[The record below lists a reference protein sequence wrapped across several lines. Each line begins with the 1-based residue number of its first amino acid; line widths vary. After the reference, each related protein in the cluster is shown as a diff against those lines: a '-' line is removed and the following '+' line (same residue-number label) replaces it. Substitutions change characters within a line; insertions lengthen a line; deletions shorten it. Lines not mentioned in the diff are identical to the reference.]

1 MTSALYKI
9 FSGILFFWIAL
20 PCEGQFAFAPGF
32 KEKNPSVFAASKS
45 FSQLPQL
52 KGASFGL
59 VVKHISSGKTL
70 IRHQESLNLIPASN
84 QKLLTSLN
92 GLFYLGPDFEFKT
105 KCWTNGSVENGSLKG
120 DLLFEG
126 AGDPTI
132 YSPDREKFKE
142 NFFSKVISALQKK
155 GIKKIEGKINPLPS
169 ENPYQGIRNDWG
181 WADIGNY
188 YGAGIYPF
196 NINENQFK
204 LYVSAQSEGKE
215 AKIKKTDSLSDVAI
229 VDQNVQTDAEGTPD
243 LAYIYW
249 IPGTQ
254 NARIT
259 GSLPKDN
266 ELQKVKGAIQ
276 NPEILFFKVL
286 EGELK
291 KAGIEI
297 LDGKSGNGNKQ
308 LLFEISSPTLNEIV
322 KEVNLFSNNLMTE
335 SIAYV
340 LAKREDKL
348 DENGWTQLDRF
359 GKAIG
364 LPAGYYFT
372 DGSGLSLSNRISPEG
387 LCKALIWAKKQS
399 FFPDFKASLPVSGE
413 SGTMKKFCNS
423 PEAKGKIQAKSG
435 TLTRTFCYSG
445 YVQAKGGELA
455 FSVMINNYT
464 GNFKAMKAELGKWM
478 ESLVQIK

>member
-1 MTSALYKI
+1 MV
-9 FSGILFFWIAL
+9 WIAL

-32 KEKNPSVFAASKS
+32 REKNHSVFHASKT
-45 FSQLPQL
+45 FGQLPQL

-59 VVKHISSGKTL
+59 VVKELKTGKTL
-70 IRHQESLNLIPASN
+70 IRHQEDLNLIPASN

-92 GLFYLGPDFEFKT
+92 GLFYLGPDYTFKT
-105 KCWTNGSVENGSLKG
+105 KIWASGPVENGVLKG
-120 DLLFEG
+120 DLLVEG
-126 AGDPTI
+126 SGDPTV
-132 YSPDREKFKE
+132 YSPDREKFTE
-142 NFFSKVISALQKK
+142 NFFTKVVAELRRK
-155 GIKKIEGKINPLPS
+155 GIQKIEGKLKALPS

-181 WADIGNY
+181 WADVGNY
-188 YGAGIYPF
+188 YGAGIYPI
-196 NINENQFK
+196 NINENQFR
-204 LYVSAQSEGKE
+204 LFLSATNEGKD
-215 AKIKKTDSLSDVAI
+215 AKIKKTDSLTDISI
-229 VDQNVQTDAEGTPD
+229 VDQEVNTDSPGTPD

-254 NARIT
+254 NARIS
-259 GSLPKDN
+259 GSLPQDQD
-266 ELQKVKGAIQ
+266 LQKVKGAIQ
-276 NPEILFFKVL
+276 NPENVFFKVFS
-286 EGELK
+286 GELN
-291 KAGIEI
+291 KAGIEVAETNSNQ
-297 LDGKSGNGNKQ
+297 GTRA
-308 LLFEISSPTLNEIV
+308 LLVEISSPPLKEIV
-322 KEVNLFSNNLMTE
+322 KEVNLMSNNLMTE
-335 SIAYV
+335 SIAYA
-340 LAKREDKL
+340 LAKNEDKL

-364 LPAGYYFT
+364 LPSGYYFT

-387 LCKALIWAKKQS
+387 LCKALNWAKKQK

-423 PEAKGKIQAKSG
+423 PKAKGKIMAKSG

-478 ESLVQIK
+478 ESLVEIH